1 MNSGLRALHFTEEWR
16 NMDFKNFRISV
27 ILRVLAIVVNAFLI
41 MWLIFT
47 TRYYFTTL
55 LAVGIAIYQVIILI
69 QFIETT
75 NTLLTNFLESLRY
88 SDFSRTFE
96 IKGLGYSFDRLTES
110 FNIVI
115 NDFRKVREEREQN
128 YFYLETVVEH
138 IGFGLISYREDGVV
152 ELINN
157 STKKLFKITSLK
169 NLNELESFSP
179 DLVAKLMTISNGESI
194 MVKIQKQDT
203 ILQLAIFATEFKVA
217 DRLIRMATIKD
228 IQNELEENEM
238 ESWQK
243 LIRVLTHEIMNSIT
257 PIASITQTLNDMIK
271 DVRSTYIN
279 ALQGNV
285 EVENINEIELA
296 IETIHKRS
304 TGLLHFVESYR
315 DLTRIPTPKFSI
327 FPIRTLFENL
337 KGLMKKE
344 MQNYNIQYF
353 TSIMPENIELSADEQ
368 LIEQVLINLL
378 KNAIQ
383 ALEKTG
389 NPRIELKAFI
399 DASGKIIIQM
409 IDNGQGILPEVLDK
423 IFVPFFT
430 TKPKGSGIGLSLSR
444 QILRLH
450 GGTLTAHSEPDV
462 ETVFTLKF

>member
-1 MNSGLRALHFTEEWR
+1 MS
-16 NMDFKNFRISV
+16 
-27 ILRVLAIVVNAFLI
+27 IVANAFLI
-41 MWLIFT
+41 MWFIFT
-47 TRYYFTTL
+47 TSYFFTTL
-55 LAVGIAIYQVIILI
+55 LAVGIAIYQVIKLI
-69 QFIETT
+69 QFVETT

-110 FNIVI
+110 FSVVI

-157 STKKLFKITSLK
+157 STKKLFRISSLK
-169 NLNELESFSP
+169 NLRELESFSP
-179 DLVAKLMTISNGESI
+179 ELVNKLMTISNGESV

-203 ILQLAIFATEFKVA
+203 NLQLAIFATEFKVA

-228 IQNELEENEM
+228 IQTELEENEM

-257 PIASITQTLNDMIK
+257 PIASITQTLNYMIK
-271 DVRSTYIN
+271 DARSTYTN
-279 ALQGNV
+279 SFQDEGEL
-285 EVENINEIELA
+285 ETINEIELA

-304 TGLLHFVESYR
+304 IGLLHFVESYR
-315 DLTRIPTPKFSI
+315 DLTRIPTPRFTI
-327 FPIRTLFENL
+327 FPVRTLFDNL
-337 KGLMKKE
+337 KGLMKE
-344 MQNYNIQYF
+344 EIQRHNIEYI
-353 TSIMPENIELSADEQ
+353 TSITPENLELSADEQ

-383 ALEKTG
+383 ALENTE
-389 NPRIELKAFI
+389 NPVIELKAMT
-399 DASGKIIIQM
+399 DLNGKIIIQM

-450 GGTLTAHSEPDV
+450 RGSLTAHSEPDV
-462 ETVFTLKF
+462 QTVFTLKF

>member
-1 MNSGLRALHFTEEWR
+1 MGLPELPSIEEWK
-16 NMDFKNFRISV
+16 NMGSKNFRISL
-27 ILRVLAIVVNAFLI
+27 IIRVLAIVVNTFVI
-41 MWLIFT
+41 MWLLFT
-47 TRYYFTTL
+47 TSYRFTTL
-55 LAVGIAIYQVIILI
+55 LAVAIAIYQVIKLI
-69 QFIETT
+69 QFVETT
-75 NTLLTNFLESLRY
+75 NTLLTNFLDSLRY

-110 FNIVI
+110 FNVVI

-128 YFYLETVVEH
+128 YFYLETVIEH

-157 STKKLFKITSLK
+157 STKKLFKITNLK

-179 DLVAKLMTISNGESI
+179 ELVSKLMTISNGESF
-194 MVKIQKQDT
+194 MLKIQKQDT

-228 IQNELEENEM
+228 IQSELEENEM

-257 PIASITQTLNDMIK
+257 PIASITQTLNVMIK
-271 DVRSTYIN
+271 DVRSTYTN
-279 ALQGNV
+279 AFQDEG
-285 EVENINEIELA
+285 ETEAIEEIELA

-304 TGLLHFVESYR
+304 IGLLHFVESYR
-315 DLTRIPTPKFSI
+315 DLTRIPTPKYSI
-327 FPIRTLFENL
+327 FSVRELFENL
-337 KGLMKKE
+337 IGLMKEE
-344 MQNYNIQYF
+344 MNQRNIQCI
-353 TSIMPENIELSADEQ
+353 TTLTPENLELSADEQ
-368 LIEQVLINLL
+368 LIAQVLINLL

-383 ALEKTG
+383 ALEKTED
-389 NPRIELKAFI
+389 PLIELKAFT
-399 DASGKIIIQM
+399 DGNGKIIIQ
-409 IDNGQGILPEVLDK
+409 ITDNGQGILPDVLDK

-430 TKPKGSGIGLSLSR
+430 TKQKGSGIGLSLSR

-450 GGTLTAHSEPDV
+450 GGTLTAHSEADIK
-462 ETVFTLKF
+462 TVFTLKF

>member
-1 MNSGLRALHFTEEWR
+1 MGS
-16 NMDFKNFRISV
+16 KNFRISL
-27 ILRVLAIVVNAFLI
+27 IIRVLALVANAFLI

-47 TRYYFTTL
+47 TSYYFTTL
-55 LAVGIAIYQVIILI
+55 LAVCIAIYQVIKLI
-69 QFIETT
+69 QFVETT

-96 IKGLGYSFDRLTES
+96 IKGLGYSFDRLTDS
-110 FNIVI
+110 FNVVI

-138 IGFGLISYREDGVV
+138 IGIGLISYREDGVV

-157 STKKLFKITSLK
+157 STKKLFKISSLK
-169 NLNELESFSP
+169 NLSELESFSP
-179 DLVAKLMTISNGESI
+179 DLVSRLMTISNGESI

-257 PIASITQTLNDMIK
+257 PIASITQTLNYMIK
-271 DVRSTYIN
+271 DVRTNYVN
-279 ALQGNV
+279 AFRDEG
-285 EVENINEIELA
+285 EVETIEEIELA

-304 TGLLHFVESYR
+304 IGLLHFVESYR
-315 DLTRIPTPKFSI
+315 DLTRIPTPKFTI
-327 FPIRTLFENL
+327 FPVKELFDNL
-337 KGLMKKE
+337 KGLMKEE
-344 MQNYNIQYF
+344 MNKLNIECIA
-353 TSIMPENIELSADEQ
+353 TTTPENLELSADEQ

-383 ALEKTG
+383 AIEKTEI
-389 NPRIELKAFI
+389 PLIELKAFNDTNGRI
-399 DASGKIIIQM
+399 NIQM

-462 ETVFTLKF
+462 QTVFTLKF

>member
-1 MNSGLRALHFTEEWR
+1 MGS
-16 NMDFKNFRISV
+16 KNFRISL
-27 ILRVLAIVVNAFLI
+27 IIRVLAIVTNAFVI
-41 MWLIFT
+41 MWLLFT

-55 LAVGIAIYQVIILI
+55 LAVGVAIYQVVTLI
-69 QFIETT
+69 QFVETT

-110 FNIVI
+110 FSVVI
-115 NDFRKVREEREQN
+115 NDFRRVREEREQN

-169 NLNELESFSP
+169 NLKELESFSP
-179 DLVAKLMTISNGESI
+179 ELVTKLMTISNGESI

-203 ILQLAIFATEFKVA
+203 VLQLAIFATEFKVA

-257 PIASITQTLNDMIK
+257 PIASITQTLNYMIK
-271 DVRSTYIN
+271 DVRSTYAN
-279 ALQGNV
+279 AFQDEG
-285 EVENINEIELA
+285 ETEAIDEIELA

-304 TGLLHFVESYR
+304 IGLLHFVESYR
-315 DLTRIPTPKFSI
+315 DLTRIPTPNFTI
-327 FPIRTLFENL
+327 FTIRELFDNL
-337 KGLMKKE
+337 KGLMKEE
-344 MQNYNIQYF
+344 MHRLKIQCHA
-353 TSIMPENIELSADEQ
+353 TISPENLELSADEQ

-383 ALEKTG
+383 ALEKTED
-389 NPRIELKAFI
+389 PHIELKAFNE
-399 DASGKIIIQM
+399 ASGKIIIQM

-450 GGTLTAHSEPDV
+450 GGTLTAHSDPDV

>member
-1 MNSGLRALHFTEEWR
+1 
-16 NMDFKNFRISV
+16 MDFKNFRISV

-47 TRYYFTTL
+47 TSYYFTTL

-69 QFIETT
+69 QFVETT

-110 FNIVI
+110 FSIVI
-115 NDFRKVREEREQN
+115 DDFRKVREEREQN

-157 STKKLFKITSLK
+157 STKKLFKISSLK
-169 NLNELESFSP
+169 NLSELENFSP
-179 DLVAKLMTISNGESI
+179 DLVAKLMAISNGESI

-257 PIASITQTLNDMIK
+257 PIASITQTLNSMIK
-271 DVRSTYIN
+271 EVRSTYSNPTPDHGEI
-279 ALQGNV
+279 
-285 EVENINEIELA
+285 ETIDEIELA

-315 DLTRIPTPKFSI
+315 DLTRIPAPKFSI
-327 FPIRTLFENL
+327 FPVRTLFDNV
-337 KGLMKKE
+337 KGLMKNE
-344 MQNYNIQYF
+344 MQNHNIQYI
-353 TSIMPENIELSADEQ
+353 TSTNPKNLELSADEQ

-383 ALEKTG
+383 ALEKTE
-389 NPRIELKAFI
+389 NPRIELNAFV
-399 DASGKIIIQM
+399 DLNGKINIQM

-450 GGTLTAHSEPDV
+450 GGTLTAHSNPDV

>member
-1 MNSGLRALHFTEEWR
+1 M
-16 NMDFKNFRISV
+16 
-27 ILRVLAIVVNAFLI
+27 LAIVANAFAI
-41 MWLIFT
+41 MWLIFST
-47 TRYYFTTL
+47 NYFFTTL
-55 LAVGIAIYQVIILI
+55 LAVGIAIYQVIMLI
-69 QFIETT
+69 QFVETT

-96 IKGLGYSFDRLTES
+96 IKGLGYSFDRLSES
-110 FNIVI
+110 FSVVI

-138 IGFGLISYREDGVV
+138 IGFGLISYRNDGVV

-169 NLNELESFSP
+169 NLRELESFSP
-179 DLVAKLMTISNGESI
+179 ELVSKLMTISNGESI

-257 PIASITQTLNDMIK
+257 PIASITQTLNYMIK
-271 DVRSTYIN
+271 DARSTYTN
-279 ALQGNV
+279 SFQDEG
-285 EVENINEIELA
+285 EKETINEIELA

-304 TGLLHFVESYR
+304 IGLLHFVESYR
-315 DLTRIPTPKFSI
+315 DLTRIPTPRFTI
-327 FPIRTLFENL
+327 FPIKRLFDNL
-337 KGLMKKE
+337 KGLMKEE
-344 MQNYNIQYF
+344 MLSHNIQCIAS
-353 TSIMPENIELSADEQ
+353 TKPENLELSADEQ

-383 ALEKTG
+383 AVGKTE
-389 NPRIELKAFI
+389 NPVIEIKAYT
-399 DASGKIIIQM
+399 DLYGKIIIQM

-462 ETVFTLKF
+462 QTVFTLKF

>member
-1 MNSGLRALHFTEEWR
+1 MAS
-16 NMDFKNFRISV
+16 NFRISL
-27 ILRVLAIVVNAFLI
+27 IIRVLAIVANAFVI
-41 MWLIFT
+41 MWLLFT
-47 TRYYFTTL
+47 TSYYFTTL
-55 LAVGIAIYQVIILI
+55 LAVGVAIYQVIILI
-69 QFIETT
+69 QFVETT

-110 FNIVI
+110 FSVVI
-115 NDFRKVREEREQN
+115 NDFRKVREQREQN
-128 YFYLETVVEH
+128 YFYLQTVVEH

-179 DLVAKLMTISNGESI
+179 ELVSRLMTISNGESI

-257 PIASITQTLNDMIK
+257 PIASITQTLNYMIK
-271 DVRSTYIN
+271 DVRTTYTN
-279 ALQGNV
+279 AFQDEG
-285 EVENINEIELA
+285 EIETIGEIELA

-304 TGLLHFVESYR
+304 IGLLHFVESYR
-315 DLTRIPTPKFSI
+315 DLTRIPTPKFTI
-327 FPIRTLFENL
+327 FPVRVLFDNL
-337 KGLMKKE
+337 KGLMKEE
-344 MQNYNIQYF
+344 MNRLKIECSAS
-353 TSIMPENIELSADEQ
+353 TTPENLELSADEQ

-378 KNAIQ
+378 RNAIQ
-383 ALEKTG
+383 AVEKTEI
-389 NPRIELKAFI
+389 PKIELKAFT
-399 DASGKIIIQM
+399 DANGKIIIQM

-450 GGTLTAHSEPDV
+450 GGTLTAHSQPDV
-462 ETVFTLKF
+462 QTVFTLKF